1 VCVLFNDGLL
11 LAEKNALSSKL
22 SLIRLVAP
30 ELIDGVMEDP
40 TNACALKVT
49 ATRAL
54 HPFSPPTPV

>member
-1 VCVLFNDGLL
+1 MCVLFNDGLL

-49 ATRAL
+49 ATRSAS
-54 HPFSPPTPV
+54 FITPTPA